1 MKKTYFSAGT
11 FRHYFGG
18 GGGTFRMLSTVDIR
32 CPAGKVID
40 SIQKSKEN
48 ELFAEVQITSFN
60 IVDIIADTV

>member
-1 MKKTYFSAGT
+1 
-11 FRHYFGG
+11 
-18 GGGTFRMLSTVDIR
+18 MLSTVDIL